1 MTDPAG
7 AGRKMLTIIGGI
19 LMGSMEHHIY
29 IYIYSNTV
37 RIRYVF
43 FEKNIEMGKWSIIL
57 GKFYHDLTVL
67 PSPGNHG

>member
-29 IYIYSNTV
+29 IYIAAPLGSV
-37 RIRYVF
+37 MFF